1 MTFKSAYSHIPDWL
15 RKYLP
20 VLVFGVLT
28 YLAGATDILS
38 QEVHRFV
45 YQSLNLW
52 WTQFE
57 PNLGKLLVA
66 GLFVS
71 VVRLLHDPVQ
81 TRMEKAMTSAGAEQR
96 DKDIVA
102 WVSRIAYWMLLV
114 FGVSAI
120 FGFDIFGKIF
130 ASVFGAGAVLAFAL
144 KDTVNDFF
152 CGIYLRFNRHLN
164 IGTYIEVIR
173 REESFEGKIT
183 EFGFLESLLV
193 DKNGKVTIV
202 PNRIFWGAPIAK
214 SQ

>member
-1 MTFKSAYSHIPDWL
+1 MTLKSAYSLIPDRL

-20 VLVFGVLT
+20 VLFFGVLT

-45 YQSLNLW
+45 DQSLHLW

-57 PNLGKLLVA
+57 PMLGRLLVA

-71 VVRLLHDPVQ
+71 LVRLLHEPVQ
-81 TRMEKAMTSAGAEQR
+81 NRINKAMTAAGAAQR

-102 WVSRIAYWMLLV
+102 WVSRIGYWLLLV
-114 FGVSAI
+114 FGVSNI
-120 FGFDIFGKIF
+120 LGFDIFGKLF
-130 ASVFGAGAVLAFAL
+130 AGVFGASAVLAFAL

-152 CGIYLRFNRHLN
+152 CGIYLRFNRHLDM
-164 IGTYIEVIR
+164 GTYIEVPK
-173 REESFEGKIT
+173 EEVQGKIS
-183 EFGFLESLLV
+183 EFGFLESVLI
-193 DKNGKVTIV
+193 DNDGKEFIV
-202 PNRIFWGAPIAK
+202 PNRVFWGAPIAK